1 MIFIT
6 GDTHGGYPRDCTK
19 FDRFDD
25 SKLSKDDF
33 LIIAGDFGFIW
44 ESVSD
49 YKEKKWLK
57 YFDTFKCTVCFIDGN
72 HENFTRLNSYE
83 ICDFNGGKA
92 HKISKN
98 IYHLMR
104 GEIFTLN
111 ERKIFTMGGALSIDK
126 DYRTPGI
133 SWWEEEQ
140 ISENDMLNAWEN
152 LAKFDFSVDLVIT
165 HTAPNHLLSDIMEFN
180 LSQFYDEANLQ
191 LEKIYAKINFKKWY
205 FGHFHDDMIVN
216 SRFRCVFHDIVQA

>member
-6 GDTHGGYPRDCTK
+6 GDTHGEYPRDCAK

-25 SKLSKDDF
+25 SKLNRDDF

-44 ESVSD
+44 EPVSD
-49 YKEKKWLK
+49 CAEKKWLK
-57 YFDTFKCTVCFIDGN
+57 YFDKLKCTTLFIDGN

-83 ICDFNGGKA
+83 ITEFHGGKV

-98 IYHLMR
+98 VYRLMR

-111 ERKIFTMGGALSIDK
+111 DHKVFTMGGAMSVDK
-126 DYRTPGI
+126 DGRTPEI
-133 SWWEEEQ
+133 SWWKEEQ

-152 LAKFDFSVDLVIT
+152 LAKADFRVDLFIT
-165 HTAPNHLLSDIMEFN
+165 HTAPWHLLRDILE
-180 LSQFYDEANLQ
+180 LAELKIYDEASLY

-205 FGHFHDDMIVN
+205 FGHFHGDIIVN
-216 SRFRCVFHDIVQA
+216 SKFRCVFHDIV